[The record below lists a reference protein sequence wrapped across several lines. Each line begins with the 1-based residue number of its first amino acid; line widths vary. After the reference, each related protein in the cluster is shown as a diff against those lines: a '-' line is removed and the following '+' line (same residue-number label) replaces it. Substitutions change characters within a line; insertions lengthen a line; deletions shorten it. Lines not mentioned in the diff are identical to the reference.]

1 MLRFSPVRCS
11 LAVLAAASALTLAAC
26 SSSSSGTAAAGG
38 SSASGGSASATS
50 AASMPTVTMMVGGI
64 DKQIYLPYQ
73 LVDRRGFGK
82 KYGVNMV
89 LSTEQSGGVGAED
102 AMASGQVDLA
112 GAWYVHT
119 INFQLKGKAV
129 EDVAQLSGAP
139 GERIMCATG
148 THVTSPTQWKGQ
160 SIGVTD
166 LGSGTDQLTQY
177 LGARYGL
184 KHGTDYSTIA
194 AGDGTTMIAALEHH
208 KILCGMTTQP
218 TVAAIEKLGVGYP
231 AFDLTTTA
239 GVQKWLGGFV
249 PTAGVLAQASWINSN
264 KDTVQKVV
272 DALVATMHWISTHT
286 AADIANALP
295 PSFVQQLPGER
306 SATLHLHPVD
316 GQDPVPAGRG
326 HAGHRAHGD
335 HGDQQAGRRH
345 HRAGRPVHYVHE
357 LVRRHREQGPR
368 LPCRCRR
375 RRGLCG
381 ACKPQPEGLNSSHR
395 VGTARSWR
403 RPHRGGGQ
411 GGAQPP

>member
-1 MLRFSPVRCS
+1 MVKRTLITA
-11 LAVLAAASALTLAAC
+11 LAGLLAAGALTAC
-26 SSSSSGTAAAGG
+26 GSGSSSGSGAASGSAAAAGQ
-38 SSASGGSASATS
+38 SGGSL
-50 AASMPTVTMMVGGI
+50 PTVKLMVGGI

-73 LVDRRGFGK
+73 LAQSLGFYK

-89 LSTEQSGGVGAED
+89 LSTEQAGGVGAED
-102 AMASGQVDLA
+102 AMVAGQVDFA

-119 INFQLKGKAV
+119 INFQLQGKAV

-148 THVTSPTQWKGQ
+148 THITSPTQWKGQ

-177 LGARYGL
+177 LAARYGL

-194 AGDGTTMIAALEHH
+194 AGDGTTMIAALQHH

-239 GVQKWLGGFV
+239 GVKKWLGGFV
-249 PTAGVLAQASWINSN
+249 PTAGVLAKTDWVNAN

-272 DALVATMHWISTHT
+272 DAIVATMHWISTHS

-295 PSFVQQLPGER
+295 PSFVNNALVTKSLYISTLATDKTQFLPDGIMP
-306 SATLHLHPVD
+306 ATGPTVIMAISKLAGVITGPVNLSTT
-316 GQDPVPAGRG
+316 
-326 HAGHRAHGD
+326 
-335 HGDQQAGRRH
+335 
-345 HRAGRPVHYVHE
+345 YT
-357 LVRRHREQGPR
+357 
-368 LPCRCRR
+368 
-375 RRGLCG
+375 
-381 ACKPQPEGLNSSHR
+381 NSFADNANKLL
-395 VGTARSWR
+395 GFTT
-403 RPHRGGGQ
+403 G
-411 GGAQPP
+411 